1 MKPKG
6 GFTLNL
12 EFLLDLLL
20 GILLG
25 LVLLYLITLI
35 YGIFFSGKEKAE
47 AIQTLN
53 SIEENVKSLG
63 LEQTAKLPLVVPTGQ
78 YLLSFEWG
86 VNSEKKEILP
96 QTFCADANCLCVC
109 KSVKRFG
116 FIETSIDCR
125 KNAECRVFSR
135 PFKENG
141 KDLYIK
147 IPQKNL
153 IEITNYKTGDY
164 GFFNVAKK

>member
-1 MKPKG
+1 MNKR
-6 GFTLNL
+6 GFALNL

-53 SIEENVKSLG
+53 SIQENVKSLG
-63 LEQTAKLPLVVPTGQ
+63 LEQPVKLPLVVPIGQ
-78 YLLSFEWG
+78 YLVSFEKG

-96 QTFCADANCLCVC
+96 RTFCSDANCLCVC
-109 KSVKRFG
+109 KPVKLFG

-125 KNAECRVFSR
+125 KNAECKVFIQ
-135 PFKENG
+135 PFKETG
-141 KDLYIK
+141 KDFYIK

-164 GFFNVAKK
+164 GFFNVVKK